1 MLKSAASTRDID
13 VPAEFTTVTKRNL
26 VKKGGFTEWREVVC
40 NYKVTTE
47 LNRQIQ
53 IALRDRG
60 YNPGPID
67 NVIGTQTKAA
77 LVKFQKDNGLPI
89 GNLNV
94 ETMKA
99 LGVDY

>member
-1 MLKSAASTRDID
+1 VLKSAASTREIEI
-13 VPAEFTTVTKRNL
+13 PAEYTTVTKRQL

-40 NYKVTTE
+40 NYKVTAE

-67 NVIGTQTKAA
+67 NIIGTQTKAA

-89 GNLNV
+89 GSLDV

-99 LGVDY
+99 LGVNY